1 MKLTKFYSLISI
13 ISGICFLQICNAQ
26 VLPAHAHNDYA
37 HERPLF
43 DALDCKFKSI
53 EADVFSIGDSLF
65 VAHDFDDI
73 KQGKTLRNLYLEPL
87 KNIINNNNGS
97 VYGYGEEIILLVDL
111 KNDGLE
117 TYKLLHQILENYKK
131 ILTTYYLGKKKAG
144 AVAVIVSGNRPIEFM
159 QNQKLRYA
167 AYDGRISEIEAGLSA
182 GFMPL
187 VSENWN
193 KYFTWRGEGGM
204 PLVEKEKLI
213 EIVNSAHKR
222 GYMLR
227 FWATPDKPEN
237 KRDAVWKVL
246 KNADVDLIGTDDLKA
261 LRKYFSN

>member
-1 MKLTKFYSLISI
+1 MKLTIFYILISI
-13 ISGICFLQICNAQ
+13 ISGFCFVQICNAQ

-73 KQGKTLRNLYLEPL
+73 KPGRTIRNLYLDPL
-87 KNIINNNNGS
+87 INIIKNNNGS
-97 VYGYGEEIILLVDL
+97 VYGDGEEIILLVDF

-117 TYKLLHQILENYKK
+117 TYKLLHQILENYKH
-131 ILTTYYLGKKKAG
+131 ILTTYHSGEKKTG

-167 AYDGRISEIEAGLSA
+167 AYDGRISEMEVGLSPV
-182 GFMPL
+182 FMPL
-187 VSENWN
+187 VSNNWN
-193 KYFTWRGEGGM
+193 EYFTWRGAGKM
-204 PLVEKEKLI
+204 PAVEKEKLI
-213 EIVNSAHKR
+213 EIVNSAHKK

-227 FWATPDKPEN
+227 FWASPDKPETERN
-237 KRDAVWKVL
+237 AVWKVL
-246 KNADVDLIGTDDLKA
+246 KNTGVDLIGTDDLKA
-261 LRKYFSN
+261 LQKYFSN